1 MVILKNIL
9 LKLILIYK
17 NIFSPY
23 TGSVCRFEPTCST
36 YMHEAVSNMGV
47 LKVCF
52 LESKDYLDVHP
63 SNLVDLILFLN
74 YLNELFEVKLD

>member
-36 YMHEAVSNMGV
+36 YMHEAVSKYGSSKGV
-47 LKVCF
+47 FIGIKRLLRCTPIK
-52 LESKDYLDVHP
+52 SGG
-63 SNLVDLILFLN
+63 VDP
-74 YLNELFEVKLD
+74 VP

>member
-36 YMHEAVSNMGV
+36 YMHEAVSKYWSSKGV
-47 LKVCF
+47 F
-52 LESKDYLDVHP
+52 LGIKRLLRCTPIKSGGFDPVP
-63 SNLVDLILFLN
+63 
-74 YLNELFEVKLD
+74 

>member
-36 YMHEAVSNMGV
+36 YMHEAVSKYGSAKGV
-47 LKVCF
+47 F
-52 LESKDYLDVHP
+52 LGIKRLLRCKPIKSGGFDPVP
-63 SNLVDLILFLN
+63 
-74 YLNELFEVKLD
+74 

>member
-36 YMHEAVSNMGV
+36 YMHEAVSKYGSAKGV
-47 LKVCF
+47 F
-52 LESKDYLDVHP
+52 LGIKR
-63 SNLVDLILFLN
+63 LFRCTPIKSGG
-74 YLNELFEVKLD
+74 FDPVP

>member
-36 YMHEAVSNMGV
+36 YMHEAVSKYGSAKGV
-47 LKVCF
+47 F
-52 LESKDYLDVHP
+52 LGIKRLLRCTPIKSGGFDPLP
-63 SNLVDLILFLN
+63 
-74 YLNELFEVKLD
+74 

>member
-36 YMHEAVSNMGV
+36 YMHEAVSKYGSAKGV
-47 LKVCF
+47 F
-52 LESKDYLDVHP
+52 LGIKR
-63 SNLVDLILFLN
+63 LFRWKN
-74 YLNELFEVKLD
+74 NTC

>member
-36 YMHEAVSNMGV
+36 YMHEAVLKYGSAKGV
-47 LKVCF
+47 LLGIKRLLRCTPIKSGGFDPV
-52 LESKDYLDVHP
+52 P
-63 SNLVDLILFLN
+63 
-74 YLNELFEVKLD
+74 

>member
-36 YMHEAVSNMGV
+36 YMHEAVSKYGSAKGV
-47 LKVCF
+47 F
-52 LESKDYLDVHP
+52 LGIKRLLRCTHIKSGGFDPVP
-63 SNLVDLILFLN
+63 
-74 YLNELFEVKLD
+74 

>member
-23 TGSVCRFEPTCST
+23 TGSVCGFEPTCST
-36 YMHEAVSNMGV
+36 YMHEAVSKYGSSKGV
-47 LKVCF
+47 F
-52 LESKDYLDVHP
+52 LGIKRLLRCTPIKSGGFDPVP
-63 SNLVDLILFLN
+63 
-74 YLNELFEVKLD
+74 